1 MAEEMMNEEMA
12 PEEPMTGMA
21 APDSGMP
28 MEEDSSEMKYDMET
42 LVGNYA
48 DMEESDR
55 KKLIALV
62 ASPVT
67 RLVDSLLG
75 EPVLQRFSMQI
86 EKEIPAGE
94 LTPEGEGMMAPATEQ
109 PMADMPMED
118 EEATPPV

>member
-21 APDSGMP
+21 APGSGMP

-94 LTPEGEGMMAPATEQ
+94 PTPEGEGMMAPATEQ

>member
-1 MAEEMMNEEMA
+1 MAEEMMNKEMA

-109 PMADMPMED
+109 PMADIPMED

>member
-1 MAEEMMNEEMA
+1 MAEEMMNKEMA

-21 APDSGMP
+21 APESDMP
-28 MEEDSSEMKYDMET
+28 MEEESSEMKYDMQT

-48 DMEESDR
+48 GMEESDR

-86 EKEIPAGE
+86 EKEIPVGE
-94 LTPEGEGMMAPATEQ
+94 PTPEGEGMMAPATEQ